1 MKQQCY
7 LVAIYLNWLLLVG
20 GVGCLLYIGRYGF
33 AMAWL
38 IFVPLVLWLYIRVF
52 PSISQSMGYGEVHDH
67 PAQNITDSNQNRTAS
82 TVTLYTALG
91 CPFCPIVEK
100 RLSALRKRMSFELK
114 KIDVTLRPDL
124 LSSKGIRAVPVI
136 EVGERRLQG
145 NASSEQL
152 SELICGRTALLGSR

>member
-7 LVAIYLNWLLLVG
+7 LVVIYLNWLLLVG
-20 GVGCLLYIGRYGF
+20 GVAFLLFTGRYAF
-33 AMAWL
+33 AITWL
-38 IFVPLVLWLYIRVF
+38 VIVPLALWSYIRIF
-52 PSISQSMGYGEVHDH
+52 PSISQAMGYGEVHDH
-67 PAQNITDSNQNRTAS
+67 PAGNSTEANQDRTAS

-100 RLSALRKRMSFELK
+100 RLRALRERMSFELK

-124 LSSKGIRAVPVI
+124 LTSKGIRAVPVI
-136 EVGERRLQG
+136 EVGERRVQG

-152 SELICGRTALLGSR
+152 SELICGRTALANSR